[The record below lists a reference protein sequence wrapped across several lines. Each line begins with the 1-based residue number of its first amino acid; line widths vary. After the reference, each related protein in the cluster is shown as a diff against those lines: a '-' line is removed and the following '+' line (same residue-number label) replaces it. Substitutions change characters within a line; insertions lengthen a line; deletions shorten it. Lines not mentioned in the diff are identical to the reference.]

1 MPRRHPDPGTIFVN
15 AGLPISADLD
25 RLLVRPGTTKLE
37 AGYYTW
43 AGAVTTLYSAE
54 VTRRALNQHETAL
67 RKAAEASDR
76 HATASEAQAKSLTR
90 ATQMLA
96 WATIA
101 LVLATAALVAV
112 TVMATP

>member
-1 MPRRHPDPGTIFVN
+1 MIFVN
-15 AGLPISADLD
+15 EGLPISADLN
-25 RLLVRPGTTKLE
+25 RLLVRPGMTKLE

-43 AGAVTTLYSAE
+43 AGAVTTAYSAA
-54 VTRRALNQHETAL
+54 VTRKALSHHAEVL
-67 RKAAEASDR
+67 RKAADASDR
-76 HATASEAQAKSLTR
+76 HAAASEAQAKSLTR

-112 TVMATP
+112 TVIAAP